1 MERTAFACLLRALV
15 RDWRVAALAAFA
27 LAFSGGFMMEIRAIR
42 LRRSAGLNRRP
53 VPLVIM
59 RP

>member
-42 LRRSAGLNRRP
+42 LRRSAGL
-53 VPLVIM
+53 
-59 RP
+59 